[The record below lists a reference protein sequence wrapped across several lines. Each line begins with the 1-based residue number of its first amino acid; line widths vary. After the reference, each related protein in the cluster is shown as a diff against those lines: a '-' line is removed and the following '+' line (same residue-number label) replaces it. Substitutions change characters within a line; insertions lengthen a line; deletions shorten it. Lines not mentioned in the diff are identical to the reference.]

1 MINWVKSL
9 NDAQKG
15 AINAVIDEQIKDSN
29 KFLYEIVKAALNI
42 STDYTEDEINSTIEF
57 IKDLSKKFK
66 HSTGDIMNATQ
77 CKKIEDECTKLMEK
91 DIEATEAID
100 ILHTSFPGTKA
111 NELIKIYKKVR
122 AEYLKPK
129 VKVDMDIELKQF
141 DEKHDKLK
149 MNNKKNYEKLKAKKQ
164 AAREKEEKET
174 MSNSTKT
181 KFKVV
186 EKTIKLESEL
196 GNYTVSKDK
205 ISTDCI
211 NGVMTTFTS
220 KDEAKKLIGKLLDKL
235 MDLDKEIQEIW
246 ETYVNDKN

>member
-1 MINWVKSL
+1 MINLVKSL

-42 STDYTEDEINSTIEF
+42 STDYTEDEINSTIEY
-57 IKDLSKKFK
+57 IKDLSNKFK

-164 AAREKEEKET
+164 AAREKEEKENMANART
-174 MSNSTKT
+174 N
-181 KFKVV
+181 FKVI
-186 EKTIKLESEL
+186 EKVVTLETDL
-196 GNYTVSKDK
+196 GIYKVSPQ
-205 ISTDCI
+205 
-211 NGVMTTFTS
+211 GVTTSILNNENITFE
-220 KDEAKKLIGKLLDKL
+220 KPEDAKKYIGGIIDKL
-235 MDLDKEIQEIW
+235 MIVAEEIQDAFK
-246 ETYVNDKN
+246 Y

>member
-100 ILHTSFPGTKA
+100 ILHTSFQGIKA

-164 AAREKEEKET
+164 AAREKEEKEN
-174 MSNSTKT
+174 MSNSIKT